1 MPRLRVG
8 RRREGRVVLPNMKR
22 LLRGKGE
29 ESILLV
35 IICFFNLECLHSLH
49 YPGLALLSEAK

>member
-1 MPRLRVG
+1 MG